1 MENNN
6 QKQQQAAAAAAD
18 KLTPQ
23 ERLRG
28 LYTEFAISQR
38 QKKCFG
44 VASSSWC
51 CGLLD
56 HCTKPTTSC
65 CNDHNDDNEHGLGML
80 DNEGLEWA
88 RDAANKQKD
97 FFMFKANYM
106 LRRKGI
112 NSLQYFGGDE
122 SELRSAQCALDA
134 SCNAGKGPS
143 HTYGRNTVEQKNWQE
158 YYAYDQYIKSWLYLE
173 FMLLIL
179 LVSCNATTKAFIMLS
194 IGCIYDYEVSVVV
207 GFVSAVVLIIHY
219 KIKN

>member
-38 QKKCFG
+38 QKKILIKCP
-44 VASSSWC
+44 C
-51 CGLLD
+51 D
-56 HCTKPTTSC
+56 K
-65 CNDHNDDNEHGLGML
+65 NDDNEHGLGML

-112 NSLQYFGGDE
+112 NSLLFFGGDE

-158 YYAYDQYIKSWLYLE
+158 YYAYDQYIRSWFFLN

-179 LVSCNATTKAFIMLS
+179 VSDRYHHQAWNNSGFSYVLF
-194 IGCIYDYEVSVVV
+194 GG